1 MIVEGLRSAVVYLQF
16 LTDQLVSIRSVC
28 LKFLGLFMGFS
39 NLGLK
44 FMSLFLGL
52 IFVWRV

>member
-16 LTDQLVSIRSVC
+16 LTDQWVSIRSVC

-44 FMSLFLGL
+44 FIGF
-52 IFVWRV
+52 FFFF